1 MWVKVISARS
11 RGARAIYLAILLG
24 LSLLV
29 FQPRSHSTPVPGP
42 VYRVKTT
49 TRAMALT
56 INVVWGTE
64 FVPQMLQDLVSA
76 HVTATFMVG
85 GAWAA
90 AHPQLILEMVR
101 DHMEIGNHG
110 WNHPH
115 PNQLSYDGNLSQII
129 RTNETVK
136 RIASITPLVFAPPYG
151 EFNHTVL
158 AASAALHMPLIMWTI
173 DTIDWRP
180 SSSPSYMVNKVLAR
194 AQPGAIVLMHPTSR
208 TAVALPEII
217 SGLTSR
223 GYRLTTVSNLLTMGE
238 PAGDQ

>member
-11 RGARAIYLAILLG
+11 RGARAIYLALLLG

-64 FVPQMLQDLVSA
+64 FVPQILQDLVSA
-76 HVTATFMVG
+76 HVTGTFMVG
-85 GAWAA
+85 GAWASE
-90 AHPQLILEMVR
+90 HPQLILEMVR

-115 PNQLSYDGNLSQII
+115 PNQLTYAGNLPQIT
-129 RTNETVK
+129 RTNEAVK
-136 RIASITPLVFAPPYG
+136 HIAGITPLVFAPPYG

-158 AASAALHMPLIMWTI
+158 GASAALHMPLIMWTI

-180 SSSPSYMVNKVLAR
+180 SSTSSYMVSKVLAR

-208 TAVALPEII
+208 TAEALPEII
-217 SGLTSR
+217 SGLASR
-223 GYRLTTVSNLLTMGE
+223 GYRLTTVSTLLTMGE
-238 PAGDQ
+238 PVGDG